1 MKKILVTTDFSTNS
15 KKAIRFA
22 LQIAS
27 QMECELLFYNVIK
40 IMQPTIWKQS
50 EFEEYTIAEMAQ
62 KQKQLQKFVETIFQK
77 QNFLK
82 VNYQC
87 ACGINM
93 DVEEQIISFAK
104 KNNADYICISTRC
117 AGIIKKLFGTNTS
130 KLINSSPIPII
141 VVPHNYRIKPISS
154 LCYASDLENL
164 SLELKTI
171 DTFSKELKV
180 KMIVLHYDYDS
191 EANRDRL
198 SKLAAKYATEY
209 IMFNFR
215 ELETED
221 ILLFQMQN
229 DIEKLNPSLLL
240 LFTHQNKNWLE
251 RLFNP
256 SKTGGMSFN
265 TKIPMLVFRKKATK
279 NNH

>member
-27 QMECELLFYNVIK
+27 QMECELLFYNVIE
-40 IMQPTIWKQS
+40 IMKPTIWNQS
-50 EFEEYTIAEMAQ
+50 EFEEYKISQRAQ
-62 KQKQLQKFVETIFQK
+62 KQKRLQKFVESIFQK

-87 ACGINM
+87 FCGINM
-93 DVEEQIISFAK
+93 DVEEQIITFAK
-104 KNNADYICISTRC
+104 KNKVDYICMSTRG
-117 AGIIKKLFGTNTS
+117 AGIIKKILGTNTS
-130 KLINSSPIPII
+130 RLINSSPIPII
-141 VVPHNYRIKPISS
+141 VVPQNYRIKSITS

-164 SLELKTI
+164 SHELKTI
-171 DTFSKELKV
+171 NAFSEELKI
-180 KMIVLHYDYDS
+180 KLIVLHYDYDT
-191 EANRDRL
+191 EANRDIL
-198 SKLAAKYATEY
+198 SKLAAKYATDY

-229 DIEKLNPSLLL
+229 DIEKLNPSLLF
-240 LFTHQNKNWLE
+240 LFTHQNKKWLE

-256 SKTGGMSFN
+256 SKTAEMSFN
-265 TKIPMLVFRKKATK
+265 TKIPLLVFRKKVK
-279 NNH
+279 NNNH